1 MIKKEPQDE
10 KGLIALLLMLVVLG
24 TCTGALAKTD
34 AFSREQTTSDGI
46 AYVIDEGNNVTVT
59 GYQGKASDLVIPDF
73 FGKDWSILSR
83 IAVNAFAGNEKLT
96 SVTIKG
102 GVMVVI
108 DTGAFDSCVNLAQL
122 ALPEGIWEIRENAFR
137 GAALTELTL
146 PKGIMGISA
155 QAFGGCNAL
164 LTITFQGTELPE
176 ILDAEAFAWDQP
188 NSERTIRCYQG
199 SAVDSWAQACGY
211 AVEYLSQ
218 SEECTFSVTDDGRI
232 YGYQGHVAD
241 LVIPAE
247 INGIPVRAINN
258 WVFYGNTFLTSVT
271 LPEGLTPID
280 NDSFGGCP
288 NLAEVNLPSTLTH
301 LGAGAFSDC
310 ISLKQIVLPEGLQVL
325 EDVTFARCSA
335 LESVTP
341 PRR

>member
-1 MIKKEPQDE
+1 M
-10 KGLIALLLMLVVLG
+10 
-24 TCTGALAKTD
+24 
-34 AFSREQTTSDGI
+34 
-46 AYVIDEGNNVTVT
+46 YVINEGNNVTVT
-59 GYQGKASDLVIPDF
+59 SYQGKASDLVIPDF

-108 DTGAFDSCVNLAQL
+108 DTGAFDGCVNLAQL
-122 ALPEGIWEIRENAFR
+122 VLPEGIWEIRENAFR
-137 GAALTELTL
+137 GTALTELTL

-164 LTITFQGTELPE
+164 RTITFQGTELPE
-176 ILDAEAFAWDQP
+176 MLDAEAFAWNQS

-271 LPEGLTPID
+271 LPEGLTLID